1 MIQYETGSY
10 LPRYGRPVLVTAVEV
25 HESEREWIEENYVF
39 LSDSSKVLGSRFRT
53 DYSKVDF
60 PAGHFR
66 AERLIGEAQRRTQ
79 FLVENFIFD
88 EGAAAY
94 RELFLS
100 SRPFTR
106 ETLADAPF
114 VQFKLYDQFVPEMR
128 TIAKSTD
135 SEELRTVLKEALKAP
150 SLRRT
155 FERLF

>member
-1 MIQYETGSY
+1 VIKYEVGSY
-10 LPRYGRPVLVTAVEV
+10 LPRYGHPTLVTVIEV
-25 HESEREWIEENYVF
+25 HETEREWIEENYAF
-39 LSDSSKVLGSRFRT
+39 LPDSLKALGSRFRT

-60 PAGHFR
+60 PAGHFS
-66 AERLIGEAQRRTQ
+66 AERLIEEAQRRTQ
-79 FLVENFIFD
+79 FLVENFVFD

-94 RELFLS
+94 RDLFLS

-106 ETLADAPF
+106 EPLAESPF

-135 SEELRTVLKEALKAP
+135 SEELSALLKQALKAP